1 MKRFLVIVAL
11 GIAGCKGHEQVAT
24 ATHANTDAGVQ
35 KPAWVN
41 SRPVSDAYY
50 IGIGL
55 CPKNRS
61 DFQETAKKNALND
74 LASEISVKVEGSS
87 LLYTLDQKTSFTES
101 YTGTINTKTS
111 EQLEGYELVDSW
123 DSGNEQWIYYRLSK
137 AEHARIKAERK
148 SKAIGTATD
157 LYARAQQSLQAGD
170 LKTTIDQDL
179 RALLAMKEYWGEND
193 KALIGDKEVPVVN
206 EIYGHMQSTINGVL
220 LTALP
225 ERCKLEQSGHFRR
238 ELMITA
244 RTKQGGHDK
253 DLAQLPLV
261 ISYPGMSGKVSELK
275 STDTDGHVR
284 VSVQRVDLQNTAREL
299 VATIDMDA
307 LVSKELEPA
316 FVSPLVA
323 SLNVPKLAVPIDVD
337 MPRVFMQA
345 LETNLGASVGD
356 AGASIAIKEELTSR
370 GFRFVES
377 PAEADLI
384 MKVNGATRQGGEANG
399 FFTAYLDLSVSFKD
413 RRTGETIYEG
423 GKQGVKGIQLTYA
436 KAGHE
441 AYKKASQD
449 LRGEIVNAMLNAL
462 L

>member
-1 MKRFLVIVAL
+1 MKRFVIIAAV
-11 GIAGCKGHEQVAT
+11 GIAGCKGHQQVASST
-24 ATHANTDAGVQ
+24 GTTTDTGTQ

-41 SRPVSDAYY
+41 SRPVSDVYY

-87 LLYTLDQKTSFTES
+87 LLYTLDQKTSFSES
-101 YTGTINTKTS
+101 YTGTINTSTS

-123 DSGNEQWIYYRLSK
+123 DGGTDQWIYYRLSK

-157 LYARAQQSLQAGD
+157 LYMRAQQSLVAGD
-170 LKTTIDQDL
+170 LKTAIDQDL

-193 KALIGDKEVPVVN
+193 KALIGEKEVPVVN
-206 EIYGHMQSTINGVL
+206 EIYGHVQSTVNGVL
-220 LTALP
+220 LTSLP
-225 ERCKLEQSGHFRR
+225 DRCKLEQSGHFRR
-238 ELMITA
+238 ELMISA
-244 RTKQGGHDK
+244 RTSDGKRSR
-253 DLAQLPLV
+253 DLPQLPLV
-261 ISYPGMSGKVSELK
+261 ITYPGMSGKVSELK

-284 VSVQRVDLQNTAREL
+284 VSVQRVELQAASREL
-299 VATIDMDA
+299 IATIDMGA

-316 FVSPLVA
+316 FIGPLVA
-323 SLNVPKLAVPIDVD
+323 SLNVPKLTVPIDVD

-345 LETNLGASVGD
+345 LETNLGQAIGD
-356 AGASIAIKEELTSR
+356 AGASVAIKEELTSR
-370 GFRFVES
+370 GFRFVDS
-377 PAEADLI
+377 PMEADLL

-413 RRTGETIYEG
+413 RRTGETVYEG
-423 GKQGVKGIQLTYA
+423 GKQGVKGIQLNYA
-436 KAGHE
+436 KAGIE

-449 LRGEIVNAMLNAL
+449 LRGEIVTAMLNAL